1 MTTVRIQAE
10 ITGYSGKAANV
21 LGALDMD
28 SGLFIVARELAPNER
43 IEGAIVVSNDPRSER
58 RDSLFD
64 EDKLQNA
71 IRLFFRAQATGM
83 IELLPN
89 VAKFDPSHKIEANG
103 LDENGSKY
111 RLAADVGNGN
121 IAVLAL
127 MDAADR
133 AYGAQAATDFSDEL
147 ADLFMSI

>member
-10 ITGYSGKAANV
+10 ITGYGGRVANV
-21 LGALDMD
+21 LGALDME
-28 SGLFIVARELAPNER
+28 SGLFIVAKELAAAER
-43 IEGAIVVSNDPRSER
+43 VEDAIVVSNDPRAER

-71 IRLFFRAQATGM
+71 IRLFFRAQATSM

-89 VAKFDPSHKIEANG
+89 VTKFDPSHKIEANG
-103 LDENGSKY
+103 LDEKGSKY
-111 RLAADVGNGN
+111 RLSPDVSNGN
-121 IAVLAL
+121 VAVLAL

-133 AYGAQAATDFSDEL
+133 AYGAQAATEFSDEL
-147 ADLFMSI
+147 AGLFMSI